1 MTLHKFD
8 ELDSLL
14 YGLQYVEMN
23 NPTECYYWAHPRA
36 HPICDEN
43 NSEKRVY
50 NFSDPYPFL
59 VSVLRELFVSNTT

>member
-23 NPTECYYWAHPRA
+23 NSTECYYWAHPRA
-36 HPICDEN
+36 HPICDDT
-43 NSEKRVY
+43 SEKRVY
-50 NFSDPYPFL
+50 DFSNPYPFL
-59 VSVLRELFVSNTT
+59 VSKAV